1 MLIDK
6 IIHIPWKY
14 HKTMGF
20 LMFQGV
26 KKETKGMKWEKGLLM
41 SILTNCTL
49 IWCANTGK
57 ANLWTSI
64 KLWQLS
70 QKKLLYLINMRLG
83 YQTHVIIK
91 FDHNVTA
98 KKKRATWLTLFFL
111 QKLSAGAL
119 AILLLRSFMVASK
132 KRHTVGHGEMWM
144 IYNLYSKLSP
154 GWCKK
159 LSKCYPV

>member
-1 MLIDK
+1 
-6 IIHIPWKY
+6 
-14 HKTMGF
+14 
-20 LMFQGV
+20 
-26 KKETKGMKWEKGLLM
+26 M

-83 YQTHVIIK
+83 YQTHIIIK

-159 LSKCYPV
+159 TQQMLSCVKFLFRDVLHSNKTGMFKVTPEQYEKFA